1 MHTHFIIPPPQVLRE
16 MKGEHEIK
24 EAEDKVEGAR
34 VLAVAAKAEREDW
47 EGRQREAL
55 SEMRLDQLK
64 VSNKSSPPPIIAFPT
79 DGSRTSIW
87 YRDQRVKLSRRKYS
101 CFLSH
106 NAQSLRVLWNTFRTV
121 QQQSTLKYRRRPT
134 ASSWTSSKAFS
145 TCGGACVSPAR
156 PVVGSKLTTLKR
168 QRARPAKK

>member
-64 VSNKSSPPPIIAFPT
+64 VSNKSSPPPDYRFSYGWVT
-79 DGSRTSIW
+79 YFHMVSR
-87 YRDQRVKLSRRKYS
+87 
-101 CFLSH
+101 
-106 NAQSLRVLWNTFRTV
+106 
-121 QQQSTLKYRRRPT
+121 STC
-134 ASSWTSSKAFS
+134 KAF
-145 TCGGACVSPAR
+145 
-156 PVVGSKLTTLKR
+156 
-168 QRARPAKK
+168 

>member
-64 VSNKSSPPPIIAFPT
+64 VSNKSSPPPRLP
-79 DGSRTSIW
+79 
-87 YRDQRVKLSRRKYS
+87 L
-101 CFLSH
+101 FLRMGH
-106 NAQSLRVLWNTFRTV
+106 VLPYGIEINV
-121 QQQSTLKYRRRPT
+121 
-134 ASSWTSSKAFS
+134 
-145 TCGGACVSPAR
+145 
-156 PVVGSKLTTLKR
+156 
-168 QRARPAKK
+168 